1 MVIDSVS
8 DEASLLL
15 PLLEN
20 QYDDIL
26 SSQNELRCVY
36 VYVDIQ
42 CTRAKLVAYTL
53 IVYIPHHN
61 LSRIKSNKCFEKFRI
76 FSI

>member
-26 SSQNELRCVY
+26 SSQNELMYRVS
-36 VYVDIQ
+36 Q
-42 CTRAKLVAYTL
+42 KKR
-53 IVYIPHHN
+53 
-61 LSRIKSNKCFEKFRI
+61 SFR
-76 FSI
+76 FDRL

>member
-20 QYDDIL
+20 QYDDIV
-26 SSQNELRCVY
+26 SSQFVLKFMYVCGYTRGVY
-36 VYVDIQ
+36 FV
-42 CTRAKLVAYTL
+42 
-53 IVYIPHHN
+53 
-61 LSRIKSNKCFEKFRI
+61 
-76 FSI
+76 

>member
-20 QYDDIL
+20 QYDDIV
-26 SSQNELRCVY
+26 SSQFVLKLWMWN
-36 VYVDIQ
+36 VD
-42 CTRAKLVAYTL
+42 KLT
-53 IVYIPHHN
+53 
-61 LSRIKSNKCFEKFRI
+61 KCP
-76 FSI
+76 

>member
-26 SSQNELRCVY
+26 SSQNELMY
-36 VYVDIQ
+36 FYVDQ
-42 CTRAKLVAYTL
+42 VKEWRF
-53 IVYIPHHN
+53 
-61 LSRIKSNKCFEKFRI
+61 NKI
-76 FSI
+76 S

>member
-20 QYDDIL
+20 QYDDIV
-26 SSQNELRCVY
+26 SSQFVLKFMWIPQLNALTC
-36 VYVDIQ
+36 
-42 CTRAKLVAYTL
+42 LTL
-53 IVYIPHHN
+53 EGDNGN
-61 LSRIKSNKCFEKFRI
+61 LSVRNVDA
-76 FSI
+76 

>member
-20 QYDDIL
+20 QYDDIV
-26 SSQNELRCVY
+26 SSQCKLKFMRIRQNT
-36 VYVDIQ
+36 IQ
-42 CTRAKLVAYTL
+42 AGNNTVKKMNGK
-53 IVYIPHHN
+53 I
-61 LSRIKSNKCFEKFRI
+61 
-76 FSI
+76 

>member
-20 QYDDIL
+20 QYDDIV
-26 SSQNELRCVY
+26 SSQFVLKFMY
-36 VYVDIQ
+36 V
-42 CTRAKLVAYTL
+42 CEYT
-53 IVYIPHHN
+53 VPG
-61 LSRIKSNKCFEKFRI
+61 
-76 FSI
+76 

>member
-1 MVIDSVS
+1 MVIDFVS

-26 SSQNELRCVY
+26 SSQNELRCMY
-36 VYVDIQ
+36 VYMDI
-42 CTRAKLVAYTL
+42 
-53 IVYIPHHN
+53 
-61 LSRIKSNKCFEKFRI
+61 
-76 FSI
+76 

>member
-20 QYDDIL
+20 QYDDIV
-26 SSQNELRCVY
+26 SSQFVLKFMY
-36 VYVDIQ
+36 VYVGTQSLAECLDLSDIGRQ
-42 CTRAKLVAYTL
+42 QK
-53 IVYIPHHN
+53 
-61 LSRIKSNKCFEKFRI
+61 
-76 FSI
+76 

>member
-26 SSQNELRCVY
+26 SSQNELRFTRCTY
-36 VYVDIQ
+36 VYVD
-42 CTRAKLVAYTL
+42 
-53 IVYIPHHN
+53 
-61 LSRIKSNKCFEKFRI
+61 
-76 FSI
+76 